1 MPEPTFLTL
10 DEIKLIHENQIQLYG
25 GSLGI
30 RDEPAVI
37 SALEAPRWAYQYG
50 QTDWV
55 ELAAIYFYHLM
66 MNHGFTDGNKAPLP
80 PSSSWTST
88 ATGWKCLM
96 ENWNC
101 SRSKLQLA
109 NWRKKKSPPVYAP
122 TSPPLTATKN
132 DAQSSRRAW
141 WAAKTAF

>member
-1 MPEPTFLTL
+1 MSEPNFLTL

-55 ELAAIYFYHLM
+55 ELAAVYFYHLM
-66 MNHGFTDGNKAPLP
+66 MNHGFTDGNKRVGTVAAILFLDIHGYWLEMPDGEL
-80 PSSSWTST
+80 
-88 ATGWKCLM
+88 
-96 ENWNC
+96 E
-101 SRSKLQLA
+101 QLA
-109 NWRKKKSPPVYAP
+109 LQVAAGQLEKEEIAP
-122 TSPPLTATKN
+122 RLRPYVTAA
-132 DAQSSRRAW
+132 DGHEE
-141 WAAKTAF
+141 

>member
-1 MPEPTFLTL
+1 MQEPTFLTL

-50 QTDWV
+50 QSDWV

-66 MNHGFTDGNKAPLP
+66 MNHGFTDGNKRVGTVAAILFLDTNGYWLEMPDDEL
-80 PSSSWTST
+80 
-88 ATGWKCLM
+88 
-96 ENWNC
+96 E
-101 SRSKLQLA
+101 QLA
-109 NWRKKKSPPVYAP
+109 LQVAAGQLEKEEIAP
-122 TSPPLTATKN
+122 RLRPYIN
-132 DAQSSRRAW
+132 
-141 WAAKTAF
+141 AAE

>member
-1 MPEPTFLTL
+1 MQEPTFLTL

-50 QTDWV
+50 QSDWV

-66 MNHGFTDGNKAPLP
+66 MNHGFTDGNKRVGTVAAILFLDTNGYWLEMPDDEL
-80 PSSSWTST
+80 
-88 ATGWKCLM
+88 
-96 ENWNC
+96 E
-101 SRSKLQLA
+101 QLA
-109 NWRKKKSPPVYAP
+109 LQVAAGQLEKEEIAP
-122 TSPPLTATKN
+122 RLRPYVN
-132 DAQSSRRAW
+132 
-141 WAAKTAF
+141 AAE